1 MILSKMFCNKNK
13 KCLINSY
20 KDSGELRYLCRMNKA
35 SIIAKSYPF
44 APTEEQLR
52 FCSEAANFLS
62 RPNDEACFI
71 LKGYAGTGKTTSVA
85 ALVKALPMF
94 GLKAA
99 LLAPTGRAAKVM
111 SNYTQKKALTIHK
124 KIYRKKSAVSM
135 DMVFQLAP
143 NLATNTIF
151 IVDEASMIA
160 DEWSTQNGSS
170 FLGDLLEFVFQPA
183 PDGSPKNCYLFFVGD
198 TAQLP
203 PVGSVDSP
211 ALNPEYLSS
220 NFHLDVTC
228 VELTEVVRQEKKS
241 GILANATML
250 RRLVNDYDEEP
261 HFPKFITKGFKDIF
275 RMTGIKFVE
284 GLEYAYGKYGIEN
297 SLVVCRSNKSA
308 NIYNNQIRARLLYRD
323 EELTGGDYIMVVRN
337 NYFWLPDDNETA
349 FIANGDMAR
358 IIRVRREE
366 ERYGFRFAEVA
377 LELVDFPDVGAIT
390 CKVLLDTLQIESPN
404 LPYEASKKL
413 YEGLLLDYEHIVNRK
428 ERLLAI
434 KQDPYYNALQI
445 KFAYAVTCHKA
456 QGGQWDAVFVD
467 QGFLTEDMVD
477 LDFMRWLYTAV
488 TRAKKELFLV
498 NFSKDLFAEQM
509 EEEY

>member
-1 MILSKMFCNKNK
+1 M
-13 KCLINSY
+13 
-20 KDSGELRYLCRMNKA
+20 DKA
-35 SIIAKSYPF
+35 SLIAQSYPF
-44 APTEEQLR
+44 APTKEQLR
-52 FCSEAANFLS
+52 FCREVANFLS
-62 RPNDEACFI
+62 KTNEENCFV

-85 ALVKALPMF
+85 ALVKALPKF
-94 GLKAA
+94 GLKSI

-124 KIYRKKSAVSM
+124 KIYRKKSAVSI
-135 DMVFQLAP
+135 DTVFQLAP
-143 NLATNTIF
+143 NLAQDTVF
-151 IVDEASMIA
+151 IIDEASMIA
-160 DEWSTQNGSS
+160 DEWSAQNGSS
-170 FLGDLLEFVFQPA
+170 FLGDLLQFVFQP
-183 PDGSPKNCYLFFVGD
+183 SPEGQSKNCYLLFVGD

-203 PVGSVDSP
+203 PVGSVNSP

-220 NFHLDVTC
+220 NFHLEVTC

-250 RRLVNDYDEEP
+250 RKLVSSYENKP
-261 HFPKFITKGFKDIF
+261 KWPKFITQGYKDIF

-284 GLEYAYGKYGIEN
+284 GLEYAYGKYGLEN
-297 SLVVCRSNKSA
+297 TLVVCRSNKSA

-323 EELTGGDYIMVVRN
+323 EELSGGDYIMVVRN
-337 NYFWLPDDNETA
+337 NYFWLPEDNEAA
-349 FIANGDMAR
+349 FIANGDMAK

-366 ERYGFRFAEVA
+366 ERYGFRFAEVQ
-377 LELVDFPDVGAIT
+377 LELIDFPDVGTIT
-390 CKVLLDTLQIESPN
+390 CKVLLDTLQLESPN
-404 LPYEASKKL
+404 LPYQASKKL

-428 ERLLAI
+428 ERLQAI

-498 NFSKDLFAEQM
+498 NFSKDLFAGKIADDD
-509 EEEY
+509 

>member
-1 MILSKMFCNKNK
+1 MTKASVIAQAYPFTPTQQQLEFCEKVAEFLSK
-13 KCLINSY
+13 
-20 KDSGELRYLCRMNKA
+20 
-35 SIIAKSYPF
+35 
-44 APTEEQLR
+44 
-52 FCSEAANFLS
+52 
-62 RPNDEACFI
+62 PNQDACFV
-71 LKGYAGTGKTTSVA
+71 LRGYAGTGKTTSVA
-85 ALVKALPMF
+85 ALVKALPKF
-94 GLKAA
+94 GLKSE

-124 KIYRKKSAVSM
+124 RIYRKKNAVSL

-143 NLATNTIF
+143 NLSKNTVF

-160 DEWSTQNGSS
+160 DEWSSQSGTT

-183 PDGSPKNCYLFFVGD
+183 PDGSDKNCFLLFVGD

-203 PVGSVDSP
+203 PVGSTDSP
-211 ALNPEYLSS
+211 ALNPAYLQS
-220 NFHLDVTC
+220 NFQLDVAT

-250 RRLVNDYDEEP
+250 RQLVNTYDEEP
-261 HFPKFITKGFKDIF
+261 EWPKFITKGFKDIF
-275 RMTGIKFVE
+275 RMTGLKFVE
-284 GLEYAYGKYGIEN
+284 GLEYAYGKYGLEN
-297 SLVVCRSNKSA
+297 TLVVCRSNKSA
-308 NIYNNQIRARLLYRD
+308 NIYNNQIRSRLLYRD
-323 EELTGGDYIMVVRN
+323 EELSGGDYIMVVRN

-366 ERYGFRFAEVA
+366 ERYGFRFAEVQ

-404 LPYEASKKL
+404 LPYEANKRL

-428 ERLLAI
+428 ERQLAI

-456 QGGQWDAVFVD
+456 QGGQWEAVFVD
-467 QGFLTEDMVD
+467 QGFLTEDMID

-498 NFSKDLFAEQM
+498 NFSKDLFAEKVFD
-509 EEEY
+509 ED

>member
-1 MILSKMFCNKNK
+1 MDKAQ
-13 KCLINSY
+13 LI
-20 KDSGELRYLCRMNKA
+20 A
-35 SIIAKSYPF
+35 QSYPF
-44 APTEEQLR
+44 APTKEQLQ
-52 FCSEAANFLS
+52 FCKQAASFLS
-62 RPNDEACFI
+62 SPNAEACFV
-71 LKGYAGTGKTTSVA
+71 LRGYAGTGKTTSVA
-85 ALVKALPMF
+85 ALVKALPKF
-94 GLKAA
+94 GLRSM

-111 SNYTQKKALTIHK
+111 SNYTGQKALTIHK
-124 KIYRKKSAVSM
+124 KIYRKKAAM
-135 DMVFQLAP
+135 DMDLVFQLAP
-143 NLATNTIF
+143 NLAQNTVF

-160 DEWSTQNGSS
+160 DEWNAQRGSS
-170 FLGDLLEFVFQPA
+170 FLGDLLEFVFQPS
-183 PDGSPKNCYLFFVGD
+183 PEGKPKNCFLLFVGD

-203 PVGSVDSP
+203 PVGSTDSP
-211 ALNPEYLSS
+211 ALNPDYLSS
-220 NFHLDVTC
+220 NFHLEVTA

-250 RRLVNDYDEEP
+250 RKLVNTYDDEP
-261 HFPKFITKGFKDIF
+261 KWPKFMTKGYKDIF

-284 GLEYAYGKYGIEN
+284 GLEYAYSKYGLEN
-297 SLVVCRSNKSA
+297 ALVVCRSNKSA

-323 EELTGGDYIMVVRN
+323 EELSGGDYIMVVRN

-349 FIANGDMAR
+349 FIANGDMAKV
-358 IIRVRREE
+358 IRVRREE
-366 ERYGFRFAEVA
+366 ERHGFRFAEVQ
-377 LELVDFPDVGAIT
+377 LELVDFPDMGAIT

-413 YEGLLLDYEHIVNRK
+413 YEGLLLDYEHITNKK

-488 TRAKKELFLV
+488 TRAKRELFLV
-498 NFSKDLFAEQM
+498 NFGKDLFAGKVED
-509 EEEY
+509 EDY